1 MALSQPLMRY
11 GQRRL
16 LSRATRAVP
25 WLGAVVAL
33 ATIGAAIRRKGV
45 FRGTLD
51 SALNALPVVGGVKAA
66 AEVVRGRDFLRDR
79 VVAPAVIASGSSN
92 ARTAR

>member
-11 GQRRL
+11 GQRRV
-16 LSRATRAVP
+16 LSRATRAIP

-33 ATIGAAIRRKGV
+33 ATIGAAVRRKGL
-45 FRGTLD
+45 FRGALD
-51 SALNALPVVGGVKAA
+51 SALNAVPVVGGVKLA

-79 VVAPAVIASGSSN
+79 VDTPVMAGRRSN
-92 ARTAR
+92 VRTAG